1 MLQIARIQCR
11 KMSMQARVLVSP
23 ATALV
28 DDKVDITV
36 ERLAPRQPVTLHAR
50 LAEGTARFQSYAHY
64 RADDTGRIVVAK
76 QPSLGGLYTGVDQMG
91 LFWSMQPSPGQKP
104 GLRLRKKDVS
114 TPFLVDVRVHEG
126 HVDVMG
132 EENLSWLTNTTVERW
147 YLGHGVKRVPVREG
161 RVRGTLF
168 LPPGDGPFAAVI
180 DMFGSTGGLAEYRAA
195 LLASR
200 GFAVLALAFFAYDDL
215 PKEMV
220 NVDLDYFE
228 EAADWLLNL
237 PNVQSHGVGVVAT
250 SKGVEIALS
259 MAAHMDKVAAAVG
272 ISGYTAV
279 TAAPLRYK
287 DTVFPCAPWE
297 LDGIAYTDEGYVDV
311 RNVLDTTKEPGIKAC
326 VQVEKARCPIMF
338 VTAEDDL
345 STKAVFFANQA
356 IDRMKAHGK
365 TNYTLLQ
372 YPKAGHLIEPPYTP
386 HCALYYHRVF
396 DWCMLA
402 GGEPKG
408 HAAAQEDSWHK
419 ILSFFKTHVDKNSTQ
434 SRL

>member
-1 MLQIARIQCR
+1 
-11 KMSMQARVLVSP
+11 MQARLLVTP

-50 LAEGTARFQSYAHY
+50 LSEGTARFQSYAHY
-64 RADDTGRIVVAK
+64 RADDTGRVVVAK

-132 EENLSWLTNTTVERW
+132 EENLPWLATTTVERW

-161 RVRGTLF
+161 RIRGTLF
-168 LPPGDGPFAAVI
+168 LPP
-180 DMFGSTGGLAEYRAA
+180 GLAEYRAA

-228 EAADWLLNL
+228 EAADWLLSL

-259 MAAHMDKVAAAVG
+259 MAAHMDKINFLQTG
-272 ISGYTAV
+272 CCCSRHQWLHGCNCCSTALQGHSL
-279 TAAPLRYK
+279 PLC
-287 DTVFPCAPWE
+287 T
-297 LDGIAYTDEGYVDV
+297 
-311 RNVLDTTKEPGIKAC
+311 
-326 VQVEKARCPIMF
+326 VEKARCPIMF
-338 VTAEDDL
+338 VAAEDDL

-372 YPKAGHLIEPPYTP
+372 YPKAGHLIEPPYSP

-402 GGEPKG
+402 GGEPRS

-419 ILSFFKTHVDKNSTQ
+419 ILSFFRTHVDKNSTQ